1 MVVLASHQG
10 TLLVTPEGPAKARL
24 IPGRHESW
32 HPIDGPKRLHAQMI
46 LKVILSENS
55 ACALK
60 SKAFFFFFGRK
71 SKRYPD
77 AMPPAQSGL
86 EPP

>member
-60 SKAFFFFFGRK
+60 SKAFFFFFW
-71 SKRYPD
+71 
-77 AMPPAQSGL
+77 
-86 EPP
+86 